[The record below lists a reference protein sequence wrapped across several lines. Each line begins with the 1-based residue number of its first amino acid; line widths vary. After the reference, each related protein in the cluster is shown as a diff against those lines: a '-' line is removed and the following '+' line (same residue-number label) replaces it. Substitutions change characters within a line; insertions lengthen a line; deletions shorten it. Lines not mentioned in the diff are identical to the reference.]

1 MSTIGHPLSDLATL
15 TIPFLLIESPLNA
28 RNNQGQPIFQDGV
41 TPGMPDYKT
50 ILKWYSEEVDRDV
63 DDEADWAGAFAIFKC
78 ALITQ
83 GIAARYALRQTNSA
97 KAEGYA
103 DQMVPYSEIAYR
115 MVQELRYR
123 ATSKSKI

>member
-15 TIPFLLIESPLNA
+15 TIPFLIVGSSLSAQNS
-28 RNNQGQPIFQDGV
+28 QGQPIFQDGV

-50 ILKWYSEEVDRDV
+50 ILKWYSEEVGRDV
-63 DDEADWAGAFAIFKC
+63 DDEADWAGAFAVFKC
-78 ALITQ
+78 ALIMQ
-83 GIAARYALRQTNSA
+83 GIAARYALRQTSSA

-115 MVQELRYR
+115 MVQELRHHE
-123 ATSKSKI
+123 TLKSKM